1 MMSSFSY
8 VYVGDV
14 ANDGTGTALRDAFA
28 IIDANFANIASGN
41 ATITT
46 TAPVQTVANRTG
58 NINLTV
64 NDVAGAASIGYVN
77 SLSLAGNAYVNLTL
91 ANVQALIN
99 SLSNVDV
106 SVVETTVSAL
116 QQNVGIIVN
125 HLNTLD
131 ANVGTQY
138 TVLTPLPGYVSAL
151 QSTTTGLTN
160 SVNAAAGTITT
171 HTSEIAALASGNT
184 FTQTEIVNLASAL
197 TAANLVFSTANTAW
211 QNNVG
216 AIVANLGST
225 TQNAINLASLIYSAD
240 ANVTAVNAAIVVI
253 DTALSSLFANITAA
267 NAAIVTANAAVVNYV
282 NDLVAPIQANT
293 GNLASILHDISTN
306 GNTIAV
312 LLNNVFDINSNVTAA
327 NAAIVTANAAMKS
340 YVDNH
345 ASNYTDTNVSAYL
358 STYSGNIGNVTTNSV
373 ITTTGV
379 FWPNGI
385 AYASTP
391 VTVSDTP
398 PTIDNVGQLWWDS
411 TAGSAYVSYQN
422 DWIDLI
428 PGGYT
433 AGGSASAQWVQ
444 VETLINLDATISS
457 ATATMTQSINYYIAT
472 YTEFFVKIQTTGINS
487 PTFPVPSKLLPLVVI
502 DSNEYYGLGTSG
514 GVQFAVS
521 WPNFSNTTVIVTGLQ
536 SLHNSFGALTANVLI
551 YAR

>member
-138 TVLTPLPGYVSAL
+138 TALTPLPSAVATLQTQASSITACVSAAF
-151 QSTTTGLTN
+151 STLSSQASEISVLTTGNAYIQSEVIALQAN
-160 SVNAAAGTITT
+160 IAAANIVITGV
-171 HTSEIAALASGNT
+171 SAAWQANAVGVLAQQASQLSAIDLVASKSNST
-184 FTQTEIVNLASAL
+184 NANVAAANLAIVTIENSLSSLSANL
-197 TAANLVFSTANTAW
+197 TAANAAIVTANTAVVDYFNDIIGPI
-211 QNNVG
+211 QANTGNLTAILNLIGTNDNNIILVNDNI
-216 AIVANLGST
+216 AL
-225 TQNAINLASLIYSAD
+225 INS
-240 ANVTAVNAAIVVI
+240 
-253 DTALSSLFANITAA
+253 NITAA
-267 NAAIVTANAAVVNYV
+267 NAAIVTANTAMKAYV
-282 NDLVAPIQANT
+282 DSRASTFGNAN
-293 GNLASILHDISTN
+293 
-306 GNTIAV
+306 IAV
-312 LLNNVFDINSNVTAA
+312 
-327 NAAIVTANAAMKS
+327 
-340 YVDNH
+340 
-345 ASNYTDTNVSAYL
+345 YL
-358 STYSGNIGNVTTNSV
+358 PSYSGNIGNVTTNSV
-373 ITTTGV
+373 TTTTGV
-379 FWPNGI
+379 YWPNG
-385 AYASTP
+385 APYAP
-391 VTVSDTP
+391 NPITVSDTP
-398 PTIDNVGQLWWDS
+398 PTINSVGQLWWDS

-472 YTEFFVKIQTTGINS
+472 YTEFFVKIQTPGVNS

-502 DSNEYYGLGTSG
+502 DSTEYYGLGTSG
-514 GVQFAVS
+514 GVQFAIS

-536 SLHNSFGALTANVLI
+536 SLHNSFGAITANVLI

>member
-1 MMSSFSY
+1 MSSFSY

>member
-1 MMSSFSY
+1 MSSFSY
-8 VYVGDV
+8 VYVGNV

-267 NAAIVTANAAVVNYV
+267 NAAITTANAAVVNYV
-282 NDLVAPIQANT
+282 NNLVAPIQANT

-312 LLNNVFDINSNVTAA
+312 LLNDVFDINSNVTAA

-358 STYSGNIGNVTTNSV
+358 PTYSGNIGNVTTNSV

-472 YTEFFVKIQTTGINS
+472 YTEFFVKIQTAGVNS

-514 GVQFAVS
+514 GVQFAIN
-521 WPNFSNTTVIVTGLQ
+521 WPNFSNTTVVVTGLQ
-536 SLHNSFGALTANVLI
+536 SLHNSFGAITANVLI

>member
-1 MMSSFSY
+1 MSSFSY
-8 VYVGDV
+8 VYVGNV

-41 ATITT
+41 ATITV

-106 SVVETTVSAL
+106 SAVETTVTAL
-116 QQNVGIIVN
+116 QQNVGVIVN

-138 TVLTPLPGYVSAL
+138 LALAPLPGYVSAL
-151 QSTTTGLTN
+151 QSTTAGLVS
-160 SVNAAAGTITT
+160 SVNDAAGTITT
-171 HTSEIAALASGNT
+171 HTSEIAALTSGNT
-184 FTQTEIVNLASAL
+184 FTQAEIVNLASAL

-216 AIVANLGST
+216 AIVANLGAT

-240 ANVTAVNAAIVVI
+240 ANVTAVNLAIAVI
-253 DTALSSLFANITAA
+253 DTAITSLRANITAA
-267 NAAIVTANAAVVNYV
+267 NAAITTANSAVVAYV
-282 NDLVAPIQANT
+282 NDLVTPIQANT
-293 GNLASILHDISTN
+293 GNLVSILHNIGTNSNSISILFN
-306 GNTIAV
+306 D
-312 LLNNVFDINSNVTAA
+312 VFAINSNVVAA

-345 ASNYTDTNVSAYL
+345 ASNYSDANVSAYL
-358 STYSGNIGNVTTNSV
+358 PTYSGNIGNVTTNSV
-373 ITTTGV
+373 TTATGV
-379 FWPNGI
+379 FWPNGV
-385 AYASTP
+385 AYGSTP

-411 TAGSAYVSYQN
+411 TGGSAYVSYQN

-433 AGGSASAQWVQ
+433 AGGGASAQWAQ
-444 VETLINLDATISS
+444 VEALVNIDATTST
-457 ATATMTQSINYYIAT
+457 ATATMTQSLDYYIAT
-472 YTEFFVKIQTTGINS
+472 YNEFFVKIQTTGINS
-487 PTFPVPSKLLPLVVI
+487 PTFPVPSKLLPLITI

-514 GVQFAVS
+514 GVQFAIN
-521 WPNFSNTTVIVTGLQ
+521 WPNFSNTTVVITGLQ
-536 SLHNSFGALTANVLI
+536 SLHNSFGATTANVLI

>member
-8 VYVGDV
+8 VYVGNV

-267 NAAIVTANAAVVNYV
+267 NAAITTANAAVVNYV
-282 NDLVAPIQANT
+282 NNLVAPIQANT

-312 LLNNVFDINSNVTAA
+312 LLNDVFDINSNVTAA

-358 STYSGNIGNVTTNSV
+358 PTYSGNIGNVTTNSV

-472 YTEFFVKIQTTGINS
+472 YTEFFVKIQTAGVNS

-514 GVQFAVS
+514 GVQFAIN
-521 WPNFSNTTVIVTGLQ
+521 WPNFSNTTVVVTGLQ
-536 SLHNSFGALTANVLI
+536 SLHNSFGAITANVLI